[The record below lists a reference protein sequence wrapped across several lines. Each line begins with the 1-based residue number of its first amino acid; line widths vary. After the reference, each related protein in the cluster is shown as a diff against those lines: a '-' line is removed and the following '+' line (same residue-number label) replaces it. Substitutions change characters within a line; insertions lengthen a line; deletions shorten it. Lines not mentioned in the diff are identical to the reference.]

1 MANLKEIRTRIE
13 SVNSTKQI
21 TSAMKMVAASKLRKS
36 QNAIMALRPY
46 AEKFSEIMVAVSK
59 STSQRDNETTSKE
72 ASQQVQS
79 SSFDSQ
85 QLERLLLIPVSSNKG
100 LCGVFNANVIRATIN
115 LIKEEYQEL
124 YDKGNVD
131 ILCIGAKVEESL
143 KFKKYAVIGNKNELL
158 DKLTYDN
165 IVPFAEML
173 MQYYNEGKYDRIV
186 FVYNQFKN
194 AATQIL
200 VTEQF
205 LPIRSLQVNEST
217 SQQDNE
223 SMSRDMSHE
232 IQDLDFIFQPNKEE
246 ILETMIPKSLK
257 LQVYKILLDSFASEQ
272 GARMISMTQATDNAT
287 ELLKELNLT
296 YNKARQSA
304 ITNELVEIV
313 SGANAIKN

>member
-1 MANLKEIRTRIE
+1 MANLKEVRTRIE

-46 AEKFSEIMVAVSK
+46 AEKFSEI
-59 STSQRDNETTSKE
+59 
-72 ASQQVQS
+72 
-79 SSFDSQ
+79 
-85 QLERLLLIPVSSNKG
+85 LERSMTNNQQSMVNSQWLTANGQQSTVNSLLIIPLSSNKG

-115 LIKEEYQEL
+115 LIKDEYQTEL
-124 YDKGNVD
+124 DNNKLD
-131 ILCIGAKVEESL
+131 ILCIGSKVEESL
-143 KFKKYAVIGNKNELL
+143 KFKKYPIIGNENVLL
-158 DKLTYDN
+158 DNLTYEN
-165 IVPFAEML
+165 AAAFAEKL
-173 MQYYNEGKYDRIV
+173 MKDFEDKKYDKIV

-205 LPIRSLQVNEST
+205 LPIVNNQQST
-217 SQQDNE
+217 INSQQ
-223 SMSRDMSHE
+223 SE
-232 IQDLDFIFQPNKEE
+232 IDYIYQPNKEE
-246 ILETMIPKSLK
+246 LLNNMIPKSLK
-257 LQVYKILLDSFASEQ
+257 LQVYRILLDSFASEQ

-287 ELLKELNLT
+287 ELLKELNLS

-313 SGANAIKN
+313 SGANALKG